1 MIAHGLVHG
10 HPAENSTAI
19 VHGKWPLNPVM
30 QRMVYSELLSS
41 LLYQKRLATLQLHS
55 LIIPLSWI
63 KSTTI
68 ACGNTPRGETA
79 DVN

>member
-1 MIAHGLVHG
+1 MITHGLVHG

-55 LIIPLSWI
+55 LANSCMDQIDDDSV
-63 KSTTI
+63 
-68 ACGNTPRGETA
+68 R
-79 DVN
+79 